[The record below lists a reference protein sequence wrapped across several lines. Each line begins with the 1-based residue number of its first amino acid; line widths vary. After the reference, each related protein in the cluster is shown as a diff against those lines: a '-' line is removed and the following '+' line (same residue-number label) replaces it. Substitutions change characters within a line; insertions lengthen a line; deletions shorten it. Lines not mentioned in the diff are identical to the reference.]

1 MKTNL
6 SFINFNYLS
15 DSVLLEILEHRNAKE
30 IREQMRNTEII
41 SKDEHLNFCKS
52 LHNNNKLFYYAVF
65 HDDKLIGVIDGII
78 LDEVSRTFMPGCYFF
93 DESSIVRTHACVASA
108 YIWDKKNLLYSKIIV
123 RKNNIKAL
131 IFNILK
137 LGYKIDGEDD
147 EYYHLSIKLNKNENS
162 TNTKLKKISE
172 LYNLNYE
179 L

>member
-6 SFINFNYLS
+6 SFISFNYLS

-41 SKDEHLNFCKS
+41 SKEEHFNFCKS

-78 LDEVSRTFMPGCYFF
+78 LDEVSRTFMSGCYFF
-93 DESSIVRTHACVASA
+93 DESSIVRTHACVAST
-108 YIWDKKNLLYSKIIV
+108 YIWYKKNLLYSKVIV
-123 RKNNIKAL
+123 KKNNIKAL
-131 IFNILK
+131 MFNTLK
-137 LGYKIDGEDD
+137 LGYKIEGEDN
-147 EYYHLSIKLNKNENS
+147 EYYHLSTKINNNEDSVN
-162 TNTKLKKISE
+162 KKISK
-172 LYNLNYE
+172 LYNLIYQ

>member
-41 SKDEHLNFCKS
+41 SKEEHFNFCKS

-93 DESSIVRTHACVASA
+93 DESSIVRTHACIASE
-108 YIWDKKNLLYSKIIV
+108 YIWNKKNLSHSKLIIK
-123 RKNNIKAL
+123 KNNIKAL
-131 IFNILK
+131 IFDTLK
-137 LGYKIDGEDD
+137 LGYKIDSEDN
-147 EYYHLSIKLNKNENS
+147 EYYYLSKKLNYKEYSVN
-162 TNTKLKKISE
+162 KKISE
-172 LYNLNYE
+172 LYNLSYQ

>member
-41 SKDEHLNFCKS
+41 SKEEHFNFCKS

-65 HDDKLIGVIDGII
+65 HDDKLIGVIDCVL

-93 DESSIVRTHACVASA
+93 DESSIVRTHACIASE
-108 YIWDKKNLLYSKIIV
+108 YIWNKKNLLHPKLIV

-131 IFNILK
+131 MFETLK
-137 LGYKIDGEDD
+137 LGYEIDGEDN
-147 EYYHLSIKLNKNENS
+147 EYYHLSTKIDNNSESANK
-162 TNTKLKKISE
+162 KLKKINE
-172 LYNLNYE
+172 LYKLNYK

>member
-6 SFINFNYLS
+6 SFISFNYLS

-41 SKDEHLNFCKS
+41 SKEEHFNFCKS

-78 LDEVSRTFMPGCYFF
+78 LDEVSRTFMSGCYFF

-108 YIWDKKNLLYSKIIV
+108 YIWYKKNLLYSKVIV
-123 RKNNIKAL
+123 KKNNIKAL
-131 IFNILK
+131 MFNTLK
-137 LGYKIDGEDD
+137 LGYKIEGEDN
-147 EYYHLSIKLNKNENS
+147 EYYHLSTKINNNEDSVN
-162 TNTKLKKISE
+162 KKISK
-172 LYNLNYE
+172 LYNLIYQ